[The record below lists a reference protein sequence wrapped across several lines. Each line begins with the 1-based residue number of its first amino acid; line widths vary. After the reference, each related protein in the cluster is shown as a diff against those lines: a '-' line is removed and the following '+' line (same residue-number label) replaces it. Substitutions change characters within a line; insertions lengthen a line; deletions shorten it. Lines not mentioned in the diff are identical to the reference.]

1 MMMKHEEDYLI
12 YSQNE
17 KLGHYVYD
25 DEDYVV
31 Y

>member
-1 MMMKHEEDYLI
+1 MKHEEDYLI

-17 KLGHYVYD
+17 ISDHYVYD